1 MPVLNNLLGLQK
13 TIISIKS
20 QTFSNYEVWII
31 DGKSSKETQEY
42 LEHLEAPFFYQSE
55 KDKGIYD
62 AMNKGIAFSNG
73 EWLYFL
79 GAGDELYHESV
90 LENCFLNR
98 TLESVNLIAGNIVY
112 VGNKT
117 PFIYSKNKMTK
128 NPSWSND
135 MWIRNGLHHQGTFYK
150 KVLFLNTKYP
160 LKYKTLSDYW
170 LNLILY
176 KQNEKCFIIESTIAK
191 CNSDGV
197 SKSGNWNLYKEEVN
211 LKTDL
216 TSLLLKPIFYIV
228 AFTKFLSRK
237 IVND

>member
-1 MPVLNNLLGLQK
+1 MQK

-20 QTFSNYEVWII
+20 QTFSNFEVWIL
-31 DGKSSKETQEY
+31 DGESTKETQEY
-42 LEHLEAPFFYQSE
+42 LVNLEAPFFYQSK

-62 AMNKGIAFSNG
+62 AMNKGITLSNG

-79 GAGDELYHESV
+79 GAGDEFFNESV
-90 LENCFLNR
+90 LENCFINR
-98 TLESVNLIAGNIVY
+98 TLEDVNLIAGNIVY
-112 VGNKT
+112 EGNTT
-117 PFIYSKNKMTK
+117 PFIYSKNKTTK
-128 NPSWSND
+128 NPSWSNA
-135 MWIRNGLHHQGTFYK
+135 MWLRNGLHHQGTFYK
-150 KVLFLNTKYP
+150 KTLFLNTKYP

-176 KQNEKCFIIESTIAK
+176 KQNEKCLIIETTIAK

>member
-1 MPVLNNLLGLQK
+1 MNNLQGLQK

-31 DGKSSKETQEY
+31 DGESSKETKEY
-42 LEHLEAPFFYQSE
+42 LEHLEVPFFYQSE

-112 VGNKT
+112 EGNKT

-128 NPSWSND
+128 NPSWSNA

-150 KVLFLNTKYP
+150 KLLFLNTKYP

-176 KQNEKCFIIESTIAK
+176 KQNEKCLIIESTIAK